1 MTLKAHE
8 DPAAHSTQSRGQ
20 GAVSPFATFP
30 PDHAQDEASVCCC
43 CSTFNSP
50 WTFPTSPANCSL
62 PTVRTSLVPPP
73 AHIKTLLP
81 QALCTCCS
89 NWNALFFKK
98 KKKKKDPCGSVL
110 IPFKALLKFT
120 SRPSHQHSQCSLH
133 LQLGFHFLHLPVLS
147 NCFILAP
154 EQWLARGRNS
164 QDRCQLNGQKREGG
178 NGTTA
183 LGRDSFQ

>member
-98 KKKKKDPCGSVL
+98 KKKKKIHVALSSFPSKLCSNSHRDPPTNTPNAHFICNWDSTSFICHFFL
-110 IPFKALLKFT
+110 IALF
-120 SRPSHQHSQCSLH
+120 
-133 LQLGFHFLHLPVLS
+133 
-147 NCFILAP
+147 
-154 EQWLARGRNS
+154 
-164 QDRCQLNGQKREGG
+164 
-178 NGTTA
+178 
-183 LGRDSFQ
+183 